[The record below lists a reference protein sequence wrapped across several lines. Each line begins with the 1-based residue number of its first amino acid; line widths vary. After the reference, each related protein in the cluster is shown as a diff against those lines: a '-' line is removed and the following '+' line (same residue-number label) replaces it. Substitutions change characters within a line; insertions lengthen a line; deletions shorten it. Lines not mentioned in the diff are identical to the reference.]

1 MNILP
6 DRLSDLST
14 AEESGH
20 REIDQ
25 VRVNEFVDLFR
36 SGRYG
41 RGLLRGPGVIRGMT
55 DGSGKMLLED
65 GKHTV
70 SALPPGFHW
79 TWILLLLRTSWLN
92 N

>member
-14 AEESGH
+14 AAESGH

-65 GKHTV
+65 GQAYSV
-70 SALPPGFHW
+70 SVA
-79 TWILLLLRTSWLN
+79 SWLPLDMDSAAFAHKLVS
-92 N
+92 